1 MVVKKDAMKNELA
14 AVSLAAMKNELAAVK
29 LVATVAATSE
39 KMAEM
44 VVGLKLADV
53 NEKLQAYETFL
64 WFVDDCSY
72 ERQFEKE

>member
-1 MVVKKDAMKNELA
+1 MTLVETVGVTTVVRRD
-14 AVSLAAMKNELAAVK
+14 VMKNELAAVK
-29 LVATVAATSE
+29 VVVIVVATSE

-44 VVGLKLADV
+44 VVGQKLVDV

>member
-1 MVVKKDAMKNELA
+1 MELLGGTVGVTMVVKKDAIKDELA
-14 AVSLAAMKNELAAVK
+14 TVK
-29 LVATVAATSE
+29 LVVTVAATSE
-39 KMAEM
+39 KMVEI

-72 ERQFEKE
+72 EMQFEKE